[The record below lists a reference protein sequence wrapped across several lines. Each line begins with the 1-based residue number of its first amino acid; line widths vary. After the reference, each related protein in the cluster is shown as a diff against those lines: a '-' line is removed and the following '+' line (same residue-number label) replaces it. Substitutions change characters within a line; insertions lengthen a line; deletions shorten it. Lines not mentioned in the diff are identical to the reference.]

1 MDDTLSTALEGHARF
16 IVRRGVHPSPMP
28 VAQRG
33 QVAIEYLLLTV
44 FVVMVLVSDE
54 GQGSLHQLLDA
65 IQSYYA
71 RFTYGISLP

>member
-1 MDDTLSTALEGHARF
+1 MSIRTGGSTGS
-16 IVRRGVHPSPMP
+16 GVEPGLHPSAA
-28 VAQRG
+28 VVTQRG

-54 GQGSLHQLLDA
+54 GQGSLRQLLDA

>member
-1 MDDTLSTALEGHARF
+1 MDGSMSMHTGGRNGS
-16 IVRRGVHPSPMP
+16 GVEPVLHPSVAL